1 MKATVSMGVLE
12 PASVPRFTVANSN
25 NPTFSNDGSERIKAL
40 AIPTRRWRALRFVK
54 RLFDFSLALTA
65 LVFFAP
71 LFCVIMLAIL
81 IADGRPIFFRQVRI
95 GRHGKSFN
103 CLKFRT
109 MVRDADARL
118 AELLSTCPKSQQE
131 WLESQKLSNDP
142 RVNMLGRF
150 LRKSSLDELPQLI
163 NILRGEMSIVG
174 PRPIVHE
181 EAVRY
186 GRNLRFYRAT
196 RPGLTGLWQVS
207 GRNSLSYQERVKL
220 DVHYVRN
227 MSAWLDARI
236 ILKTIVIVIMNKGDH

>member
-1 MKATVSMGVLE
+1 
-12 PASVPRFTVANSN
+12 
-25 NPTFSNDGSERIKAL
+25 
-40 AIPTRRWRALRFVK
+40 
-54 RLFDFSLALTA
+54 
-65 LVFFAP
+65 
-71 LFCVIMLAIL
+71 
-81 IADGRPIFFRQVRI
+81 
-95 GRHGKSFN
+95 
-103 CLKFRT
+103 
-109 MVRDADARL
+109 
-118 AELLSTCPKSQQE
+118 
-131 WLESQKLSNDP
+131 
-142 RVNMLGRF
+142 MLGRF